1 MNVYYPGRIDG
12 VIALASRGNEGIH
25 WDSMFIPDGHIRTLG
40 EMDTDERIAAHA
52 FTQAYKALRADQ
64 GF

>member
-52 FTQAYKALRADQ
+52 FTRAYQALRADH